1 MKYPRLD
8 ATDNT
13 GRIPIG
19 GELDSL
25 SMRKPPMGA
34 ECIVYIRECDR

>member
-1 MKYPRLD
+1 MKYPKSD
-8 ATDNT
+8 VTDNT

-25 SMRKPPMGA
+25 GLCKPPMGA
-34 ECIVYIRECDR
+34 ECIVYISE